1 MSIRVREDIEKILL
15 QLNDSKLP
23 FPKYCFSTE
32 AGALKLL
39 GKGGLGYVYEAEKRG
54 GRKRKYAIKVD

>member
-15 QLNDSKLP
+15 QLNDWNLP

-39 GKGGLGYVYEAEKRG
+39 GKGGLGYVYSCF
-54 GRKRKYAIKVD
+54 